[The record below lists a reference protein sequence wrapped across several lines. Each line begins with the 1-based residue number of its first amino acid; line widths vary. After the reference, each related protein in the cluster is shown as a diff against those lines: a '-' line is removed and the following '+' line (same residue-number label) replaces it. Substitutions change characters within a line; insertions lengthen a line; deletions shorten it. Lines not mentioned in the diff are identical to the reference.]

1 MKLKKLFAGIL
12 AVAMMATMAAPA
24 FAATDETTTK
34 KPSDIE
40 NNGTFSVIK
49 TFTDESVEEMT
60 ALPTGVKAVLEA
72 QNHGYPVKKP
82 AKVSDADVAI
92 SVGEATL
99 GNTSSSF
106 DIDLPEY
113 TIPGEYVYYLKEKA
127 TDIAGIDDNNN
138 DYRLTVYAIWD
149 DATSADRQIVLKVK
163 MDEGTLTDK
172 TFVAT
177 SAKIDAIDNT
187 YKAGTV
193 TVTKKVAG
201 DFARQDS
208 DFTFQIVLTSD
219 KEVKSIVKYGT
230 TEITT
235 GEWSKNESG
244 KWTVTKSFKLKAD
257 QTETVSNIPYG
268 VSYVVSELDASN
280 NDAVL
285 NNNTKFT
292 VDEVEYTVTYDAK
305 KTGTIGTTDS
315 ESDTVNSKYD
325 TEIENRTKGADVDTG
340 VILDN
345 APYIAL
351 MMVVVA
357 GAAVMIIKKRR
368 HFED

>member
-24 FAATDETTTK
+24 FAAEGETTTK

-40 NNGTFSVIK
+40 NGGTFSVVK
-49 TFTDESVEEMT
+49 TFTDKSVEEMT
-60 ALPTGVKAVLEA
+60 ALPTGVKAELEA
-72 QNHGYPVKKP
+72 QNHGYPAKKP
-82 AKVSDADVAI
+82 AKVDDTKVAI

-99 GNTSSSF
+99 GTTASSF
-106 DIDLPEY
+106 DIDLPQYE
-113 TIPGEYVYYLKEKA
+113 IPGEYVYYLKEKA
-127 TDIAGIDDNNN
+127 TGIAGVDDNNN

-149 DATSADRQIVLKVK
+149 DATSANRQIVLKVK

-172 TFVAT
+172 TFVST
-177 SAKIDAIDNT
+177 STKIDAIDNT

-201 DFARQDS
+201 DFAREDS

-219 KEVKSIVKYGT
+219 KEVKSAVKVGDT
-230 TEITT
+230 DLT
-235 GEWSKNESG
+235 
-244 KWTVTKSFKLKAD
+244 WTSANGVYTANAVFTLKAD
-257 QTETVSNIPYG
+257 GVKTISNIPYG
-268 VSYVVSELDASN
+268 VSYAVSELDAAN
-280 NDAVL
+280 NNAVL
-285 NNNTKFT
+285 NANTKFT

-305 KTGTIGTTDS
+305 QSGTIGTTDS
-315 ESDTVNSKYD
+315 ESNAVNSKYD
-325 TEIENRTKGADVDTG
+325 TEIKNKTKGADVDTG